1 MTDTNVSSLVL
12 KRGSNRYIFDPSGN
26 LDLSNYY
33 TKSEADD
40 KYALKS
46 HTHAISEITNLQSTL
61 NGKAASN
68 HTHSQY
74 ATTTAVTNAQNT
86 ANNALNVANSKS
98 TLKKSHGRVILPKTD
113 SPSLK
118 LTDTALIVGF
128 SPGTGSAKEGNVYID
143 GFNITLSN
151 ITYYFNNSNYSPNYI
166 GGIGLKNNVITYN
179 KPLNATSNSNSATIG
194 TYI

>member
-1 MTDTNVSSLVL
+1 MKL
-12 KRGSNRYIFDPSGN
+12 KYNELIFDVNGDVN
-26 LDLSNYY
+26 LDNYY
-33 TKSEADD
+33 TKSECDN

-46 HTHAISEITNLQSTL
+46 
-61 NGKAASN
+61 

-98 TLKKSHGRVILPKTD
+98 TLNKSHGMVTLPQTN
-113 SPSLK
+113 SPSLT

-128 SPGTGSAKEGNVYID
+128 CPGNPGDTKTGIVYID
-143 GFNITLSN
+143 GVNIRL
-151 ITYYFNNSNYSPNYI
+151 TYINYDSSGNGKTVYCI

-179 KPLNATSNSNSATIG
+179 KSLNNAWDNTREIG